1 MHKIK
6 KKRYT
11 LLFFFIL
18 QFIEDTYMNKQDH
31 DEPLNQGLTQQEID
45 SLTQKGFTKEE
56 MMQAHLYNNEIK
68 KGSNFIS
75 WLVDIITWLI
85 P

>member
-1 MHKIK
+1 
-6 KKRYT
+6 
-11 LLFFFIL
+11 
-18 QFIEDTYMNKQDH
+18 MNKQDH
-31 DEPLNQGLTQQEID
+31 DELLSQGLTQQEID

-56 MMQAHLYNNEIK
+56 MIQSPLYNNEIK
-68 KGSNFIS
+68 KGSNFIA

>member
-1 MHKIK
+1 
-6 KKRYT
+6 
-11 LLFFFIL
+11 
-18 QFIEDTYMNKQDH
+18 MNKQVH
-31 DEPLNQGLTQQEID
+31 DELLKQGLTQKEID

-56 MMQAHLYNNEIK
+56 MIQSHQYNNEIK

-75 WLVDIITWLI
+75 WLVDLITWFL

>member
-1 MHKIK
+1 
-6 KKRYT
+6 
-11 LLFFFIL
+11 
-18 QFIEDTYMNKQDH
+18 MNKQDH
-31 DEPLNQGLTQQEID
+31 DELLNQSLTQKEID

-56 MMQAHLYNNEIK
+56 MIQSNQYNNEIK

-75 WLVDIITWLI
+75 WLVDLITWFL

>member
-56 MMQAHLYNNEIK
+56 MMQTHLYNNEIK
-68 KGSNFIS
+68 KGSNFIA

>member
-56 MMQAHLYNNEIK
+56 MIQAKEYDKEIK

-75 WLVDIITWLI
+75 WLVDLITWFL

>member
-1 MHKIK
+1 
-6 KKRYT
+6 
-11 LLFFFIL
+11 
-18 QFIEDTYMNKQDH
+18 MNKQDH
-31 DEPLNQGLTQQEID
+31 DELLNQGLTQQEID

-56 MMQAHLYNNEIK
+56 MIQSHLYNNEIK
-68 KGSNFIS
+68 KGLNFIA

>member
-1 MHKIK
+1 
-6 KKRYT
+6 
-11 LLFFFIL
+11 
-18 QFIEDTYMNKQDH
+18 MNKQDH
-31 DEPLNQGLTQQEID
+31 DELLNQGLTQQEID
-45 SLTQKGFTKEE
+45 SLTQIGFAKEE
-56 MMQAHLYNNEIK
+56 MMQVHLYNNEIK

>member
-6 KKRYT
+6 KKRQ
-11 LLFFFIL
+11 LFFFSL
-18 QFIEDTYMNKQDH
+18 CYNDFEDTYMNKQDH
-31 DEPLNQGLTQQEID
+31 DELLNQGLTQQEID
-45 SLTQKGFTKEE
+45 SLAQKDFTKEE

-68 KGSNFIS
+68 KGSNFIA
-75 WLVDIITWLI
+75 WLVDIITWLT

>member
-1 MHKIK
+1 MC
-6 KKRYT
+6 YT
-11 LLFFFIL
+11 
-18 QFIEDTYMNKQDH
+18 QNMNKKDK
-31 DEPLNQGLTQQEID
+31 DELFNKGLSEKEID

-56 MMQAHLYNNEIK
+56 MIQSHQYNNEIK

-75 WLVDIITWLI
+75 WLIDLITWLI

>member
-6 KKRYT
+6 KEENI
-11 LLFFFIL
+11 LLFFFMCYTS
-18 QFIEDTYMNKQDH
+18 FMNKKDI
-31 DEPLNQGLTQQEID
+31 DELFNKGLTQKEID

-56 MMQAHLYNNEIK
+56 MIQSHQYNNEIK
-68 KGSNFIS
+68 KGSNFIA
-75 WLVDIITWLI
+75 WLVDLITWFL

>member
-1 MHKIK
+1 MC
-6 KKRYT
+6 YT
-11 LLFFFIL
+11 LN
-18 QFIEDTYMNKQDH
+18 MNKKDK
-31 DEPLNQGLTQQEID
+31 DELFNKGPSEKEID

-56 MMQAHLYNNEIK
+56 MIQSHQYDNEIK

-75 WLVDIITWLI
+75 WLVDLITWLI